1 VRGPEQVLR
10 TGRSFLSIFIRG
22 SGHRTRHA
30 IHGVAHAIVP
40 KLADRIPV
48 GSPDLPIT
56 TVLLADLPP
65 MLEDMMS
72 SVLKGRS
79 DLRVIRG
86 ATNDRK
92 LINDAAAAGASVVV
106 VARRNPVDLESI
118 DPYLANAANVSVVAL
133 ALDGTSACLHAFKPT
148 GQLLEDVSAEQI
160 FTAIEAAAPMGRA

>member
-1 VRGPEQVLR
+1 MRSMAWRAPLCPNLR
-10 TGRSFLSIFIRG
+10 IESLLG
-22 SGHRTRHA
+22 A
-30 IHGVAHAIVP
+30 
-40 KLADRIPV
+40 
-48 GSPDLPIT
+48 PDLPLT

-65 MLEDMMS
+65 LLEDIMS
-72 SVLKGRS
+72 SVLKERS

-86 ATNDRK
+86 AMNDRK
-92 LINDAAAAGASVVV
+92 LINDAVVAGASVVV